1 MTAARHV
8 PSRPVSCREKDK
20 NKIPTSKYEIA
31 FGYLWKE
38 WERSLKFKTQT
49 KKEIQMNASK
59 GNVDTISLAGQ
70 RLIGACWCHPS
81 QALRHPSYCPFLSNQ
96 PCKGRLVTCVH
107 LSVNILFLELMFNC
121 VHQKK
126 KNQEGSKTDPRIF
139 LELGAGVGAEW

>member
-81 QALRHPSYCPFLSNQ
+81 QALRPTSYCPFLIQ
-96 PCKGRLVTCVH
+96 PALQRTSGNVCAPSCEQIV
-107 LSVNILFLELMFNC
+107 
-121 VHQKK
+121 
-126 KNQEGSKTDPRIF
+126 
-139 LELGAGVGAEW
+139 LGTHV